1 MYIRTSVG
9 KLSKFRVEAEGG
21 KKDIPTFSH
30 VKAKRTQ
37 RVVFKSAS
45 AYIRTNTPV
54 SLLSVPRDSRFL
66 PHRAGDVDAIAKKA
80 WGPSAHPACIPITDG
95 EPSL

>member
-45 AYIRTNTPV
+45 AYMCSSLPV
-54 SLLSVPRDSRFL
+54 RIYVRIHLSVYSRFPVIL
-66 PHRAGDVDAIAKKA
+66 DFFHIVPVTSTR
-80 WGPSAHPACIPITDG
+80 
-95 EPSL
+95 